1 MSNYKRMYLQGYD
14 YVFFTIVTN
23 NRENILIENIDL
35 LRESFKNA
43 LENFEFNIIAICVMQ
58 NHLHMILKLK
68 NIKEYPKIIYSIK
81 FYFSHRLNKNNKI
94 SESKVKKGEKGIWQ
108 RRYWEHTI
116 RDEKDLYT
124 HLDYIHYNSMKH
136 YQISPRNWKYSTFL
150 KFVEKGYYDINWCN
164 FDDVNNINDLNLE

>member
-1 MSNYKRMYLQGYD
+1 MSNYKRIYLQGYN

-58 NHLHMILKLK
+58 NHLHLILKLK

-81 FYFSHRLNKNNKI
+81 FSFSHRLNKNNKI
-94 SESKVKKGEKGIWQ
+94 SESK
-108 RRYWEHTI
+108 
-116 RDEKDLYT
+116 
-124 HLDYIHYNSMKH
+124 
-136 YQISPRNWKYSTFL
+136 
-150 KFVEKGYYDINWCN
+150 
-164 FDDVNNINDLNLE
+164 

>member
-1 MSNYKRMYLQGYD
+1 MSNYKRMYLQGYN

-35 LRESFKNA
+35 LRESFKKA
-43 LENFEFNIIAICVMQ
+43 FENFEFNIIAICVMQ

-68 NIKEYPKIIYSIK
+68 NIQEYPKIIYSIK
-81 FYFSHRLNKNNKI
+81 FYFSHRLNKYNKI
-94 SESKVKKGEKGIWQ
+94 SESKLKKGEKGIWQ

-136 YQISPRNWKYSTFL
+136 YQIFPRNWKYSTFF

>member
-1 MSNYKRMYLQGYD
+1 MSNYKRIYLQGYN

-43 LENFEFNIIAICVMQ
+43 LENFAFNIIAICVMR

-81 FYFSHRLNKNNKI
+81 FYFSLLINMRKQ
-94 SESKVKKGEKGIWQ
+94 KK
-108 RRYWEHTI
+108 
-116 RDEKDLYT
+116 
-124 HLDYIHYNSMKH
+124 
-136 YQISPRNWKYSTFL
+136 
-150 KFVEKGYYDINWCN
+150 
-164 FDDVNNINDLNLE
+164 

>member
-35 LRESFKNA
+35 LRESFNNA
-43 LENFEFNIIAICVMQ
+43 LDNFEFNIIAICVMQ
-58 NHLHMILKLK
+58 NHLHLILKLK

-81 FYFSHRLNKNNKI
+81 FYFSQRLNKNNKI
-94 SESKVKKGEKGIWQ
+94 SESKLKKGEKGIWQ

-136 YQISPRNWKYSTFL
+136 YQIFPRN
-150 KFVEKGYYDINWCN
+150 
-164 FDDVNNINDLNLE
+164 

>member
-35 LRESFKNA
+35 LRESFNNA
-43 LENFEFNIIAICVMQ
+43 LDNFEFNIIAICVMQ

-94 SESKVKKGEKGIWQ
+94 SESKLKKGEKGIWQ

-116 RDEKDLYT
+116 SCRLC
-124 HLDYIHYNSMKH
+124 
-136 YQISPRNWKYSTFL
+136 STFSL
-150 KFVEKGYYDINWCN
+150 NTTKILRFYSCV
-164 FDDVNNINDLNLE
+164 DL